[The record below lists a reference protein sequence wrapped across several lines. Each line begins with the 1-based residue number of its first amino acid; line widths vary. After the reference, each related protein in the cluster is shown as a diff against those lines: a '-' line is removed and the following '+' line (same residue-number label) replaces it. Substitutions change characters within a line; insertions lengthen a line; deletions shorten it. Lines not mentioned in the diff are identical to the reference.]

1 MPNRLIVSEYEVL
14 KVLVS
19 QVCQVILPGI
29 FNVPGQRRPVH
40 VIGVRGEQAAVDGR
54 CRRLRQQRQDP
65 QEHGAAFSH
74 GEDVGQFLAVR
85 QKVGD
90 AGATRGAVLHNLR
103 REEPISQDIALF
115 WHGKKTRGFSDQFIR
130 FWALAEGLVMEF
142 KGSTRH
148 NGKWQQ
154 RKENGMAWQW
164 EYC

>member
-40 VIGVRGEQAAVDGR
+40 VIGVRGEQAAVEGR

-65 QEHGAAFSH
+65 H

-115 WHGKKTRGFSDQFIR
+115 WQGKKQEAFPTNLSGF
-130 FWALAEGLVMEF
+130 GL
-142 KGSTRH
+142 
-148 NGKWQQ
+148 
-154 RKENGMAWQW
+154 
-164 EYC
+164 